1 MSELE
6 RAREIRSAKPA
17 LIQERM
23 RLDVVGRES
32 GGTGGQHTQVRDQ
45 RHGPA
50 LDVGAGAGHL
60 PTRGL

>member
-6 RAREIRSAKPA
+6 SAREIRSAKPA

-32 GGTGGQHTQVRDQ
+32 GGSGGQHTQVQHQ

-50 LDVGAGAGHL
+50 FNVGAGTGHL
-60 PTRGL
+60 LTRGL